1 MSVLAMSAKT
11 VARCLRRKA
20 DKLVVYPLQKQY
32 DRVIID
38 EFWRFVGKRK
48 ENKRWF
54 LYAYAP
60 ETDEILAYVWGR
72 RD

>member
-1 MSVLAMSAKT
+1 M
-11 VARCLRRKA
+11 
-20 DKLVVYPLQKQY
+20 QKQY

-38 EFWRFVGKRK
+38 GFWTFVGKRN

-60 ETDEILAYVWGR
+60 ETDAQSSCVEADAVFFEA
-72 RD
+72 

>member
-1 MSVLAMSAKT
+1 MSAKT
-11 VARCLRRKA
+11 VARCLRRQA
-20 DKLVVYPLQKQY
+20 NKLGVYPMQKQY

-38 EFWRFVGKRK
+38 GFWTFVGKRN

-60 ETDEILAYVWGR
+60 ETDAQSSCVEADAVFFEA
-72 RD
+72 